1 MQEVRKRN
9 LDLLTEAMRGLEKG
23 YNDLDFKVMSQALDN
38 IKDIDTILAMSDGR
52 TAINA
57 LKTNDT
63 DIEGTEID
71 DNIAEKNTLFSLD
84 ESPLDYVLSKELIE
98 RVSKAVKDL
107 PPQYKKVFE
116 LSRYKNLT
124 YVEISEEM
132 GVSVNAVKLY
142 QKKAL
147 AQLRQVLK
155 EYLPASL
162 D

>member
-9 LDLLTEAMRGLEKG
+9 LDLLTEAMRGLERG

-71 DNIAEKNTLFSLD
+71 DNIALMNCHFRKYIEAKKEYRKDKNEIDKQNSIRELEAF
-84 ESPLDYVLSKELIE
+84 LSAMYGIL
-98 RVSKAVKDL
+98 
-107 PPQYKKVFE
+107 
-116 LSRYKNLT
+116 
-124 YVEISEEM
+124 EEM
-132 GVSVNAVKLY
+132 KTSSDFQEEREMVRDKLREMFSVY
-142 QKKAL
+142 Q
-147 AQLRQVLK
+147 
-155 EYLPASL
+155 
-162 D
+162 

>member
-9 LDLLTEAMRGLEKG
+9 LDLLTEAMRGLERG

-71 DNIAEKNTLFSLD
+71 DNIALMNSHFRKYIEAKKEYRKDNNEIDKQHSIRELEAF
-84 ESPLDYVLSKELIE
+84 LSAMYGIL
-98 RVSKAVKDL
+98 
-107 PPQYKKVFE
+107 
-116 LSRYKNLT
+116 
-124 YVEISEEM
+124 EEM
-132 GVSVNAVKLY
+132 KTSSDFQEEREMVRDKLREMFSVY
-142 QKKAL
+142 Q
-147 AQLRQVLK
+147 
-155 EYLPASL
+155 
-162 D
+162 

>member
-38 IKDIDTILAMSDGR
+38 IKDIDTILAMDDGR

-71 DNIAEKNTLFSLD
+71 DNIALMNSHFRKYIEAK
-84 ESPLDYVLSKELIE
+84 KEYRKDNNEIDKRNSIRELEAFLNAMYGILEEMKTSSDFQEE
-98 RVSKAVKDL
+98 REMVKDKL
-107 PPQYKKVFE
+107 
-116 LSRYKNLT
+116 R
-124 YVEISEEM
+124 EM
-132 GVSVNAVKLY
+132 FSVY
-142 QKKAL
+142 Q
-147 AQLRQVLK
+147 
-155 EYLPASL
+155 
-162 D
+162 

>member
-9 LDLLTEAMRGLEKG
+9 LDLLTEAMRGLERG

-71 DNIAEKNTLFSLD
+71 DNIALMNSHFRKYIEAKKEYRKDNNEIDKRTSIRELEAF
-84 ESPLDYVLSKELIE
+84 LSAMYGIL
-98 RVSKAVKDL
+98 
-107 PPQYKKVFE
+107 
-116 LSRYKNLT
+116 
-124 YVEISEEM
+124 EEM
-132 GVSVNAVKLY
+132 KTSSDFQEEREMVRDKLREMFSVY
-142 QKKAL
+142 Q
-147 AQLRQVLK
+147 
-155 EYLPASL
+155 
-162 D
+162 

>member
-9 LDLLTEAMRGLEKG
+9 LDLLTEAMRGLERG

-71 DNIAEKNTLFSLD
+71 DNIALMNSHFRKYIEAKKEYRKDNNEIDKQNSIRELEAF
-84 ESPLDYVLSKELIE
+84 LSAMYGIL
-98 RVSKAVKDL
+98 
-107 PPQYKKVFE
+107 
-116 LSRYKNLT
+116 
-124 YVEISEEM
+124 EEM
-132 GVSVNAVKLY
+132 KTSSDFQEERELVRDKLREMFSVY
-142 QKKAL
+142 Q
-147 AQLRQVLK
+147 
-155 EYLPASL
+155 
-162 D
+162 

>member
-38 IKDIDTILAMSDGR
+38 IKDIDTILAMDDGR

-71 DNIAEKNTLFSLD
+71 DNIALMNSHFRKYIEAKKEYRKDNNEIDKQNSIRELEAF
-84 ESPLDYVLSKELIE
+84 LSAMYGIL
-98 RVSKAVKDL
+98 
-107 PPQYKKVFE
+107 
-116 LSRYKNLT
+116 
-124 YVEISEEM
+124 EEM
-132 GVSVNAVKLY
+132 KTSSDFQEEREMVRDKLREMFSVY
-142 QKKAL
+142 Q
-147 AQLRQVLK
+147 
-155 EYLPASL
+155 
-162 D
+162 

>member
-9 LDLLTEAMRGLEKG
+9 LDLLTEAMRGLERG

-71 DNIAEKNTLFSLD
+71 DNIALMNSHFRKYIEAK
-84 ESPLDYVLSKELIE
+84 KEY
-98 RVSKAVKDL
+98 RKDNNEID
-107 PPQYKKVFE
+107 KRNSIRE
-116 LSRYKNLT
+116 LEAFLNAMYGIL
-124 YVEISEEM
+124 EEM
-132 GVSVNAVKLY
+132 KTSSDFQEEREMVRDKLREMFSVY
-142 QKKAL
+142 Q
-147 AQLRQVLK
+147 
-155 EYLPASL
+155 
-162 D
+162 

>member
-9 LDLLTEAMRGLEKG
+9 LDLLTEAMRGLERG

-71 DNIAEKNTLFSLD
+71 DNIALMNSHFRK
-84 ESPLDYVLSKELIE
+84 YIE
-98 RVSKAVKDL
+98 AK
-107 PPQYKKVFE
+107 
-116 LSRYKNLT
+116 
-124 YVEISEEM
+124 
-132 GVSVNAVKLY
+132 
-142 QKKAL
+142 
-147 AQLRQVLK
+147 K
-155 EYLPASL
+155 EYRKDNNEIDKQSSIRELEAFLSAMYGIL
-162 D
+162 EELKTSSDFQEEREMVRDKLREMFSVYQ

>member
-9 LDLLTEAMRGLEKG
+9 LDLLTEAMRGLERG

-71 DNIAEKNTLFSLD
+71 DNIALMNSHFRK
-84 ESPLDYVLSKELIE
+84 YIE
-98 RVSKAVKDL
+98 AK
-107 PPQYKKVFE
+107 
-116 LSRYKNLT
+116 
-124 YVEISEEM
+124 
-132 GVSVNAVKLY
+132 
-142 QKKAL
+142 
-147 AQLRQVLK
+147 K
-155 EYLPASL
+155 EYRKNNDEL
-162 D
+162 DKRNSIRELEAFLSAMYGILEELKTSSDFQEEREMVRDKLREMFSVYQ

>member
-9 LDLLTEAMRGLEKG
+9 LDLLTEAMRGLERG

-71 DNIAEKNTLFSLD
+71 DNIALMNCHFRKYIEAK
-84 ESPLDYVLSKELIE
+84 KEY
-98 RVSKAVKDL
+98 RKDNNEIDK
-107 PPQYKKVFE
+107 QNSIRE
-116 LSRYKNLT
+116 LEAFLNAMYGIL
-124 YVEISEEM
+124 EEM
-132 GVSVNAVKLY
+132 KTSSDFQEEREMVRDKLREMFSVY
-142 QKKAL
+142 Q
-147 AQLRQVLK
+147 
-155 EYLPASL
+155 
-162 D
+162 

>member
-38 IKDIDTILAMSDGR
+38 IKDIDTILAMDDGR

-71 DNIAEKNTLFSLD
+71 DNIALMNSHFRKYIEAKKEYRKDNNKIDKQNSIRELEAF
-84 ESPLDYVLSKELIE
+84 LSAMYGIL
-98 RVSKAVKDL
+98 
-107 PPQYKKVFE
+107 
-116 LSRYKNLT
+116 
-124 YVEISEEM
+124 EEM
-132 GVSVNAVKLY
+132 KTSSDFQEEREMVRDKLREMFSVY
-142 QKKAL
+142 Q
-147 AQLRQVLK
+147 
-155 EYLPASL
+155 
-162 D
+162 